1 MNFGIV
7 VLLIVVSWSLVS
19 IVASLV
25 VGDMAKAR
33 DVVATT
39 PHRASGAAGA
49 TARRHKTVAPQ
60 SRELAS

>member
-33 DVVATT
+33 DVVGRT

-49 TARRHKTVAPQ
+49 TARRRKTIAPQ